1 MSGLKQMV
9 TGLESSLSVPV
20 CSSFSLSLFS
30 VSFFFLSLFYFS
42 LCLSVFLF
50 FSPLCFTFCVQCQG
64 SRGQGGTV
72 QLTSA
77 NHVTVGI
84 EGGLAGVSRGP
95 PRLPNPV
102 APFPWHRSDEFIL
115 SPKSANYASALWL
128 WDSLGS
134 REDLDVSWAQL
145 SRGV

>member
-50 FSPLCFTFCVQCQG
+50 FSPLCFTSV
-64 SRGQGGTV
+64 S
-72 QLTSA
+72 SA
-77 NHVTVGI
+77 KEA
-84 EGGLAGVSRGP
+84 EGRAALSNS
-95 PRLPNPV
+95 PRL
-102 APFPWHRSDEFIL
+102 IT
-115 SPKSANYASALWL
+115 
-128 WDSLGS
+128 
-134 REDLDVSWAQL
+134 
-145 SRGV
+145 